1 MKRGNEASAGTHD
14 QGLREVPRLAGVYS
28 RNRTLV
34 ILVSMLICS
43 LAAALIAGL
52 SAGAARA
59 YGTGHPGLGV
69 VLMVADAVVCLGWVW
84 LVLSKRLNQW
94 MSGVS
99 EWLYRGDGMVVAAPV
114 CQPGRS
120 TKVVAWVF
128 GVLVCATP
136 MLLQQ
141 WPVPDWCLQP
151 ITALYTVPFMAWLWW
166 AQRSHQSPLML
177 IWPVLYALHAVA
189 LLAGLPLLRTLD
201 PMMQVLLPM
210 VAYSAIAVVASH
222 LHGRYALRR
231 LRALARAGA
240 EDDGPEGGE
249 S

>member
-1 MKRGNEASAGTHD
+1 MKAVTGDLSGKTD
-14 QGLREVPRLAGVYS
+14 QSLREIPRLAGVYS

-34 ILVSMLICS
+34 ILVSMLICA
-43 LAAALIAGL
+43 LASALIAGL
-52 SAGAARA
+52 SVGAARV
-59 YGTGHPGLGV
+59 YVMGHPWLAGALA
-69 VLMVADAVVCLGWVW
+69 VADILVCLGWLW

-114 CQPGRS
+114 CKPSGAAR
-120 TKVVAWVF
+120 VVPWVF
-128 GVLVCATP
+128 AALVCATP
-136 MLLQQ
+136 MLVQR

-151 ITALYTVPFMAWLWW
+151 ITALYTVPFMLWLWW
-166 AQRSHQSPLML
+166 MQRSHQSPLML

-189 LLAGLPLLRTLD
+189 LLAGVPLLRGID

-231 LRALARAGA
+231 LRALARVRAADGDGEA
-240 EDDGPEGGE
+240 ED
-249 S
+249 

>member
-1 MKRGNEASAGTHD
+1 MKTAANDVGGSAGPR
-14 QGLREVPRLAGVYS
+14 LREIPRLAGVYS

-34 ILVSMLICS
+34 ILVSMLVCS
-43 LAAALIAGL
+43 LASALIAGL
-52 SAGAARA
+52 SVGAARA

-69 VLMVADAVVCLGWVW
+69 VLVVIDAAVCLGWVW
-84 LVLSKRLNQW
+84 LVLSRRLNQW

-120 TKVVAWVF
+120 AKVVAWVF
-128 GVLVCATP
+128 GLLICATP
-136 MLLQQ
+136 ILVQQ
-141 WPVPDWCLQP
+141 WPVPDWGLQP
-151 ITALYTVPFMAWLWW
+151 ITALYTVPFMVWLWW
-166 AQRSHQSPLML
+166 MQRGHQSPLML
-177 IWPVLYALHAVA
+177 LWPVLYALHAVA
-189 LLAGLPLLRTLD
+189 LLAGVPLLRAID

-210 VAYSAIAVVASH
+210 VVYSALAVLASH

-240 EDDGPEGGE
+240 EDDGAEGGE
-249 S
+249 P